1 MVVVC
6 RREVL
11 IAAPGTH
18 NLAGALRIH
27 SLDVGLR
34 MSRTPAVEMASAV
47 KA

>member
-11 IAAPGTH
+11 IAAPRTH
-18 NLAGALRIH
+18 NLAGALLIH
-27 SLDVGLR
+27 SLAVEPR
-34 MSRTPAVEMASAV
+34 MSRTPVVEMASAV